1 MVGRQH
7 RAGERKGAE
16 GESHVDSITHTHTH
30 THTHVC
36 VCLLADLQSYTL
48 TCSHPLLPL
57 TQTLGHVS
65 QETEGEALPPPPDTT
80 ASAFSNFLDRT

>member
-16 GESHVDSITHTHTH
+16 DKSHIDSTTHTHTH
-30 THTHVC
+30 SHTNVC
-36 VCLLADLQSYTL
+36 ILADLQSYTV
-48 TCSHPLLPL
+48 TCSRPLPLL

-65 QETEGEALPPPPDTT
+65 QETEGEALPPPSDTT
-80 ASAFSNFLDRT
+80 TSAFSNFLDCT